1 MGKGERRLK
10 SERKGREVGQ
20 VPSRSPGS
28 ERKVAGVGGRAA
40 LRGPLGPAPRALRV
54 CSRAGRPA
62 AANGQSGLASG
73 EGRGLLARA
82 PRVLLFAHTRIQR
95 AIRPSG
101 ILFPFFFSLILCVY
115 SSFLKNRD
123 LWQCWGEETVAKGNV
138 RFPPFLFLS
147 LFLFLFPGQG
157 FKYTKK
163 LRSRMAVYNYF
174 QPNL

>member
-1 MGKGERRLK
+1 MNSGEIPAP
-10 SERKGREVGQ
+10 ERNQAREGGRKQPCPVG
-20 VPSRSPGS
+20 SPGS

-73 EGRGLLARA
+73 EGRGLPARA

-101 ILFPFFFSLILCVY
+101 
-115 SSFLKNRD
+115 K
-123 LWQCWGEETVAKGNV
+123 AKLNSVDFALESAGPIEMKTYLN
-138 RFPPFLFLS
+138 
-147 LFLFLFPGQG
+147 
-157 FKYTKK
+157 
-163 LRSRMAVYNYF
+163 
-174 QPNL
+174 

>member
-1 MGKGERRLK
+1 MGKCERRLK
-10 SERKGREVGQ
+10 SERKGREVRK

-28 ERKVAGVGGRAA
+28 EGKVPGVGGRAA

-101 ILFPFFFSLILCVY
+101 ILFPFFFLLNLVCVFK
-115 SSFLKNRD
+115 FLK
-123 LWQCWGEETVAKGNV
+123 K
-138 RFPPFLFLS
+138 
-147 LFLFLFPGQG
+147 
-157 FKYTKK
+157 
-163 LRSRMAVYNYF
+163 
-174 QPNL
+174 